1 MNRLMKD
8 LAVDRARN
16 PGGTLNDRWEAA
28 EDDEEDDE
36 DTDINLIDKSASAD
50 IHFFFTQFVIV
61 KTGDDPWPGQ
71 YIDITRAQRVGDE
84 GINWP
89 RPS

>member
-1 MNRLMKD
+1 MKD

-50 IHFFFTQFVIV
+50 IHFFYSIC
-61 KTGDDPWPGQ
+61 DC
-71 YIDITRAQRVGDE
+71 
-84 GINWP
+84 
-89 RPS
+89 